1 LSFSYSHQYN
11 TEVTNTQASFDGLM
25 AVVIGKLFLSEILTE
40 MPYLKGF
47 SAKISDKKSC
57 LTCLL

>member
-1 LSFSYSHQYN
+1 
-11 TEVTNTQASFDGLM
+11 VTNTQASFDGLM